1 MNIKTIEEGKFCH
14 YCHEPFNGIEEGLVQ
29 EIEGGESYYH
39 LRCAGKLMLY
49 RIEGVL
55 PKHLFSACIEELNKP
70 LPMSLLHPDQTT
82 LDEHEES

>member
-1 MNIKTIEEGKFCH
+1 MNIKTIEEGRFCH

-29 EIEGGESYYH
+29 EIEGGQSYYH

-55 PKHLFSACIEELNKP
+55 PKHLFKACIRELQEP
-70 LPMSLLHPDQTT
+70 LPLELTDPEQTT